1 MNYLSEKKS
10 TIKTPSK
17 STNLADIE
25 FPVYF
30 GYLHCATY
38 SELCDDCINLVSLPI
53 IQVARE
59 RSFSYKKFIKFD
71 PGIT

>member
-17 STNLADIE
+17 SANLADIE

-38 SELCDDCINLVSLPI
+38 SELCDDCINLVSQQGSLNHLWLF
-53 IQVARE
+53 VTKE
-59 RSFSYKKFIKFD
+59 KF
-71 PGIT
+71 